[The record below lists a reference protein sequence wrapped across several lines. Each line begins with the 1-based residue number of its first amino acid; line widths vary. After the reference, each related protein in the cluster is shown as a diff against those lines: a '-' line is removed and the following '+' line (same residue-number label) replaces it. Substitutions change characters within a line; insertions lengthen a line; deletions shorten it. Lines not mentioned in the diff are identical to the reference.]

1 MLFLKARDEA
11 LQILLRIAATDC
23 QSVPHDRTSIRCRA
37 VDTKFRQSFL
47 IAAFDAFETSA
58 VAYDVIQIRE
68 SPHRFVFKSFARA
81 SVHLARRVCIIFD
94 RLSSDSE

>member
-1 MLFLKARDEA
+1 VIDGL
-11 LQILLRIAATDC
+11 
-23 QSVPHDRTSIRCRA
+23 SIRCRTIVVA
-37 VDTKFRQSFL
+37 RLTQNSAKSFL

-68 SPHRFVFKSFARA
+68 LSHRFVFKSFARA
-81 SVHLARRVCIIFD
+81 SVYLARRVCVIFD